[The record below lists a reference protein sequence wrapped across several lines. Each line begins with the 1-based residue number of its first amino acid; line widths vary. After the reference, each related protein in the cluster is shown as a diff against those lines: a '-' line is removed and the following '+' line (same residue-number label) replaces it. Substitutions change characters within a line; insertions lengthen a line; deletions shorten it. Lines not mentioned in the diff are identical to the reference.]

1 MNARDSVLAGLHAM
15 PATDAIRAVAAVS
28 TVRANENG
36 PLRTRWN
43 EIAAIATAPS
53 PDRTLVAVLA
63 NLDET
68 DRALV
73 ATLVAALT
81 QPGLAVLREQVRS
94 GALGLTVED
103 GEVTWLP
110 IIPRDVPRRSI
121 RLQVLAVIS
130 RVAGVSESDLL
141 ARERNDDCVCF
152 ARQIGMSIY
161 RELTGAS
168 WERVGDAFGKTHGAA
183 LHGRHVVDTR
193 CETSARDRMLVD
205 RLRLAMGMTPWAPS
219 KKETSQ

>member
-1 MNARDSVLAGLHAM
+1 MSTRESVVSGLHTM
-15 PATDAIRAVAAVS
+15 PATEAIRAVAAVA
-28 TVRANENG
+28 TVRSSEDG

-43 EIAAIATAPS
+43 ELAAIATAPS
-53 PDRTLVAVLA
+53 PDRTMVAVLA

-81 QPGLAVLREQVRS
+81 QPGLAVLREQVRL
-94 GALGLTVED
+94 GTLGLTVED

-110 IIPRDVPRRSI
+110 IIPRDVPRREI
-121 RLQVLAVIS
+121 RLKVLAALT
-130 RVAGVSESDLL
+130 RVAGVGESDLL

-205 RLRLAMGMTPWAPS
+205 RVRLALGMTPWTPAT
-219 KKETSQ
+219 KETPP